1 MGGSDA
7 GPVAGDPESQ
17 RDKKN
22 MIGEGAKSRN
32 DRANSSGDRANSS
45 DDRANSSDDSA
56 NSSGDQKEYDFSAEP
71 AFVIRYL
78 L

>member
-1 MGGSDA
+1 MGGSNADPVLA
-7 GPVAGDPESQ
+7 GNPESQ

-22 MIGEGAKSRN
+22 MIGEGANSSDDK
-32 DRANSSGDRANSS
+32 ANSSDYRANSS
-45 DDRANSSDDSA
+45 DDRA

-78 L
+78 